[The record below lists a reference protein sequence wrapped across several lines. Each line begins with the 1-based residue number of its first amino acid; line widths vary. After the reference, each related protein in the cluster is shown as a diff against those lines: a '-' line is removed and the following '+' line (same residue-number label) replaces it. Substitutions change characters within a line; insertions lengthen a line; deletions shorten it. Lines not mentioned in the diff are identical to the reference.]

1 MSTQNMFPSTGP
13 DAAPAPAPGQEAAET
28 PDKTPVEGT
37 QDDAQDG
44 DATDPKQDDPKQ
56 DDTDWKSRSR
66 DWERKAKAN
75 KAAADELATL
85 KEQQMTAEQR
95 AAERERK
102 AEERI
107 QEAEARAARREI
119 ALDYSLDKQDA
130 VLLDDMTDEDAMRR
144 LAKRLQA
151 AAKAEQSEDGVD
163 STLVRRK
170 QRTDPPMSK
179 DAQARKVA
187 RSVFSGQGQ

>member
-1 MSTQNMFPSTGP
+1 MTIPNMFPSTGP
-13 DAAPAPAPGQEAAET
+13 DAAPATGQKAAET
-28 PDKTPVEGT
+28 PDKTPQEGT
-37 QDDAQDG
+37 EDAAQDG
-44 DATDPKQDDPKQ
+44 DVTEPPKQ
-56 DDTDWKSRSR
+56 DDTDWKARSR

-75 KAAADELATL
+75 KAAADELAAL

-102 AEERI
+102 AEARI
-107 QEAEARAARREI
+107 QEAEARATRREI

-130 VLLDDMTDEDAMRR
+130 MLLDDLTDEDAMRR

-151 AAKAEQSEDGVD
+151 AAKAEKSEDGVD

-170 QRTDPPMSK
+170 QRTDPPLSQ

>member
-1 MSTQNMFPSTGP
+1 MTVPNMFQSTGP
-13 DAAPAPAPGQEAAET
+13 DAAQAPGQKATET
-28 PDKTPVEGT
+28 PDKTPEEGT
-37 QDDAQDG
+37 EDAAQDG
-44 DATDPKQDDPKQ
+44 DATEPPKQ

-75 KAAADELATL
+75 KAAADELAAL

-107 QEAEARAARREI
+107 QEAEARATRREI

-151 AAKAEQSEDGVD
+151 AAKAEKSEDGVD

-170 QRTDPPMSK
+170 QRTEPPMSP

-187 RSVFSGQGQ
+187 RSVFSGTGQ

>member
-1 MSTQNMFPSTGP
+1 MTIPNMFPSAGP
-13 DAAPAPAPGQEAAET
+13 DAAPSTGQKAAET
-28 PDKTPVEGT
+28 PDKTPQEGT
-37 QDDAQDG
+37 EDAAQDG
-44 DATDPKQDDPKQ
+44 DATEPPKQ

-75 KAAADELATL
+75 KAAADELAAL

-102 AEERI
+102 AEARI
-107 QEAEARAARREI
+107 QEAEARATRREI

-130 VLLDDMTDEDAMRR
+130 MLLDDLTDEDAMRR

-151 AAKAEQSEDGVD
+151 AAKAEKSEDGVD

-170 QRTDPPMSK
+170 QRTDPPLSQ